1 MRTGILLI
9 AMMTAV
15 VSACTTNKIEDY
27 IPGTYVDSASS
38 EYSIAFDTL
47 IIEPA
52 EIESQ
57 NYIIHRKTGFR
68 RIENGKLG
76 KYQFKAEEWVAVFDP
91 DTKVLNEIT
100 TGKTITF
107 YPQTKRLRVVRREY
121 QKID

>member
-9 AMMTAV
+9 AMMTAL

-47 IIEPA
+47 IIEPP
-52 EIESQ
+52 ERESK

-68 RIENGKLG
+68 RIENGKPG

-91 DTKVLNEIT
+91 NTHVLNEIT
-100 TGKTITF
+100 TGKILTF
-107 YPQTKRLRVVRREY
+107 YPEANRLRVVKREY
-121 QKID
+121 EKID